1 MPILITLIRLAI
13 HFVNVLTF
21 ALVLTGGGPNNATQ
35 TMGLTMYRM
44 GFVDFRLGPANAL
57 AILVSG
63 VQPRT
68 HRRAAAAVPRA
79 ADGGDG
85 MNASWRAR
93 ALARRAINVVVTAL
107 VCAAALFP
115 ILWGLSTSLK
125 PASGILEYPPQLLPA
140 PPTLEHYAQLFTTG
154 IHKYIVNSAIVST
167 LTVALCVFLAALAAY
182 ALARFEFRGKG
193 FVMFVI
199 VAVMSIPLP
208 SLTVPTFTFLAL
220 IGLTNTLAG
229 LVLLYTAYQIPLAV
243 WVLYGYFRTIPT
255 EYENA
260 AMVDGYTRLAALRK
274 VVLPLSAPGLI
285 AAGLFT
291 LTFAWNDFVVAV
303 AMNSSDDVRTLPVA
317 IYNYLG
323 FFGREWGPLTAAA
336 MVSIVPVIAVFV
348 IFQKYFLSGMTG
360 GGVKG

>member
-1 MPILITLIRLAI
+1 MSDATWRVRAATRRI
-13 HFVNVLTF
+13 VNVLVT
-21 ALVLTGGGPNNATQ
+21 
-35 TMGLTMYRM
+35 
-44 GFVDFRLGPANAL
+44 
-57 AILVSG
+57 ILVCG
-63 VQPRT
+63 
-68 HRRAAAAVPRA
+68 
-79 ADGGDG
+79 
-85 MNASWRAR
+85 
-93 ALARRAINVVVTAL
+93 
-107 VCAAALFP
+107 AALFP

-125 PASGILEYPPQLLPA
+125 PANRILEYPPQLLPTT
-140 PPTLEHYAQLFTTG
+140 PTLEHYAQLFATG
-154 IHKYIVNSAIVST
+154 IHKYLLNSAIVSA
-167 LTVALCVFLAALAAY
+167 LTVALCVLIASLAAY
-182 ALARFEFRGKG
+182 ALARFEFKGKG
-193 FVMFVI
+193 IVLFVV

-229 LVLLYTAYQIPLAV
+229 LVLLYTAYQLPLAV

-260 AMVDGYTRLAALRK
+260 AMVDGYSRLAALRK

-303 AMNSSDDVRTLPVA
+303 AMNSSDDARTLPVA
-317 IYNYLG
+317 IYTYLG